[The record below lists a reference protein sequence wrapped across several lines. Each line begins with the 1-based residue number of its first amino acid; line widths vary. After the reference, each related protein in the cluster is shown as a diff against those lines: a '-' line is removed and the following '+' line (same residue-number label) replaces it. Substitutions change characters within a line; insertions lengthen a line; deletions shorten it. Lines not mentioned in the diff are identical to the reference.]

1 MSSVFIATKV
11 IIGYTALGYRVKV
24 KSDTMYDILEFYLYT
39 DTHIYIHIYTHSYV
53 FACLIVTIRSKAV
66 RCTSNFVLKTI

>member
-24 KSDTMYDILEFYLYT
+24 KSDTMYDILDFYLYIH
-39 DTHIYIHIYTHSYV
+39 THIYIHRHTHI
-53 FACLIVTIRSKAV
+53 FLLAL
-66 RCTSNFVLKTI
+66 